1 MKFGKSLPKSRSGVE
16 VYCLKTDSQ
25 LAYQSSSLAVSLLDC
40 EPVRLHNTF
49 SGDFFVFLYIFSGDF
64 LQDKTF
70 LLIRKVHNSN
80 SKIAD
85 K

>member
-16 VYCLKTDSQ
+16 VYCLKADSQ
-25 LAYQSSSLAVSLLDC
+25 TEDQSSSLAVSLLDC

-49 SGDFFVFLYIFSGDF
+49 SGEFCQTKHISLGKSAITSTV
-64 LQDKTF
+64 
-70 LLIRKVHNSN
+70 
-80 SKIAD
+80 KIAD

>member
-1 MKFGKSLPKSRSGVE
+1 MSVQI
-16 VYCLKTDSQ
+16 Y
-25 LAYQSSSLAVSLLDC
+25 
-40 EPVRLHNTF
+40 TF
-49 SGDFFVFLYIFSGDF
+49 SGDFFVFLYIFSGEFLREPYTFSDEF